1 MGGAIHSL
9 EKRGEERE
17 KERRGGKGRGVE
29 GRGEERRGEEKQV
42 SEIGGC
48 LAVKGQGSGCL
59 FFFFNSSVFGTS
71 KYGKIRLISLLI
83 FFSGD
88 IKCKLKAY
96 DRQYD
101 KQETKEPYKNYWKK
115 EEKFKRFFHITKNLW
130 KYTT

>member
-9 EKRGEERE
+9 EKRGEGRRE
-17 KERRGGKGRGVE
+17 KK
-29 GRGEERRGEEKQV
+29 RGEAGFRDWWV
-42 SEIGGC
+42 
-48 LAVKGQGSGCL
+48 LGSKRSR
-59 FFFFNSSVFGTS
+59 FRVFVFFNSNIFGTS

-101 KQETKEPYKNYWKK
+101 KQETKEPYKLL
-115 EEKFKRFFHITKNLW
+115 EERRKI
-130 KYTT
+130 